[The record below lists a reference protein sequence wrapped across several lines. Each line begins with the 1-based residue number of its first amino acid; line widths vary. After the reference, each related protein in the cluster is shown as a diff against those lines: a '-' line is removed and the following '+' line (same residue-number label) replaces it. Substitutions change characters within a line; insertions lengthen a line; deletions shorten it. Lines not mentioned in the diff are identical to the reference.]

1 MMWVRSRMASPG
13 RHRSLPSFARTAD
26 PPASSRPRQDMSYT
40 EDFDEGDEEED
51 EVEFAKDEEDDG

>member
-1 MMWVRSRMASPG
+1 MASPG